1 MTTESRRGV
10 VDVGMQQQA
19 GIDAQRCRSHKD
31 GHSGPGVGGRRS
43 AHGGRV
49 GALLGAGKKP
59 QANEVAARH
68 LDADGL
74 GPDLA
79 AAVPRAV
86 LHAGAQRVLQAERLA
101 LKEGG
106 DAVAPL
112 KVGVGVVSTAAPT
125 AGLANPLGFWLEER
139 NTGSVTEVVVS
150 VLVVEAVVVLSVVV
164 KVMVVPVVVLVAEE
178 VEAVVL
184 VVPEEVVAVVLVV
197 RVELEVAV
205 VVVVLELGHSELG
218 RSRKQVKSLR
228 ATLTPMASV
237 HTSQRR

>member
-1 MTTESRRGV
+1 MLSAAGHTRMVTVVRVWV
-10 VDVGMQQQA
+10 VDVVLM
-19 GIDAQRCRSHKD
+19 
-31 GHSGPGVGGRRS
+31 
-43 AHGGRV
+43 
-49 GALLGAGKKP
+49 
-59 QANEVAARH
+59 
-68 LDADGL
+68 
-74 GPDLA
+74 A
-79 AAVPRAV
+79 AAWELCWALGRSRKQMKSLRVTLTPMVWVQTSQRRCPAPCSTPVHREFCKQSVWHSRRVEMPSLLSKLVSELSVLLLPR
-86 LHAGAQRVLQAERLA
+86 QAW
-101 LKEGG
+101 
-106 DAVAPL
+106 
-112 KVGVGVVSTAAPT
+112 PT
-125 AGLANPLGFWLEER
+125 PSASGSKNAD
-139 NTGSVTEVVVS
+139 TGSVTEVVVS